1 MDDKT
6 QRRILLVDDEANQRR
21 AIGRVLMDLNADII
35 ESENG
40 KAALETART
49 FRPDLVI
56 LDILMPEMDGFGF
69 IEALNEKK
77 ISIPLIYLTSDIQD
91 TVKQRCL
98 ALGAKGFLNKPAQE
112 TQILGILKS
121 VLG

>member
-1 MDDKT
+1 ME
-6 QRRILLVDDEANQRR
+6 V
-21 AIGRVLMDLNADII
+21 
-35 ESENG
+35 
-40 KAALETART
+40 LETHQ
-49 FRPDLVI
+49 PDCIFCDL
-56 LDILMPEMDGFGF
+56 LMPEMDGFGF

>member
-1 MDDKT
+1 
-6 QRRILLVDDEANQRR
+6 
-21 AIGRVLMDLNADII
+21 MDLNADII